1 MGMCGVRC
9 ARARAYARVQ
19 PAAQDIPC
27 RHTDIPKIPPER
39 TPCHPRQMRQMEL
52 GWGSGG
58 GGADGEWGGWRRDG
72 RRETAV
78 AAGGGG
84 AGGAAA
90 APVRAPLL
98 LLARSVRRRRKNNWV
113 RRVGAVLRPAR
124 NCAGVR
130 GGGLALQSARAPART
145 PAKPRA
151 CRGPQRNPTPGQRS
165 CVVSVG
171 RRGMCLCVWCVWVCP
186 QTLAV
191 VRHRGAV
198 GRDPPSLPPGT

>member
-1 MGMCGVRC
+1 M
-9 ARARAYARVQ
+9 
-19 PAAQDIPC
+19 
-27 RHTDIPKIPPER
+27 
-39 TPCHPRQMRQMEL
+39 
-52 GWGSGG
+52 
-58 GGADGEWGGWRRDG
+58 
-72 RRETAV
+72 

-113 RRVGAVLRPAR
+113 RRVGAVSPAR
-124 NCAGVR
+124 NSAGVR
-130 GGGLALQSARAPART
+130 GGGLAVQSARAPART
-145 PAKPRA
+145 PAKPHA
-151 CRGPQRNPTPGQRS
+151 CRGPQRNPTPRQHS

-171 RRGMCLCVWCVWVCP
+171 RRGMFFFVCVWVCP
-186 QTLAV
+186 QTLAI